1 MLTEWIEWLEMMYQ
15 PPGFGAVSFITT
27 RAFLSATFAL
37 LISIFLGQRIIQW
50 LQKMQLG
57 ETIRDDVGLDHHL
70 SKRGTPT
77 MGGLI
82 IILATIVPTL
92 LWMRMDTMYTWLI
105 VFVMVFLGG
114 IGFADDY
121 IKVIKKDKS
130 GLKSRIKLFGQVFT
144 GLVVGSV
151 LYFWPEFAEIGTQ
164 STVPFFKNTNV
175 DYALLGE
182 EFAWLI
188 YIPVVIFIITA
199 VSNAV
204 NLTDGLDGLATGTSA
219 ISGIILGV
227 FAYLSGRVDTTDYL
241 DILYLPGAG
250 ELTIFAAALVGA
262 SIGFLWFNTHP
273 ASVFMGD
280 TGSLAVGGALGALAI
295 MVHKE
300 LLLPILCGV
309 FFMETLSV
317 IIQTTYFKWTKRRTG
332 EGKRVFLMS
341 PIHHHFE
348 KLGWSEPKI
357 VVRFWILAILM
368 GLLSLLTL
376 KLR

>member
-1 MLTEWIEWLEMMYQ
+1 
-15 PPGFGAVSFITT
+15 
-27 RAFLSATFAL
+27 
-37 LISIFLGQRIIQW
+37 
-50 LQKMQLG
+50 
-57 ETIRDDVGLDHHL
+57 
-70 SKRGTPT
+70 
-77 MGGLI
+77 
-82 IILATIVPTL
+82 
-92 LWMRMDTMYTWLI
+92 
-105 VFVMVFLGG
+105 
-114 IGFADDY
+114 
-121 IKVIKKDKS
+121 
-130 GLKSRIKLFGQVFT
+130 
-144 GLVVGSV
+144 
-151 LYFWPEFAEIGTQ
+151 
-164 STVPFFKNTNV
+164 
-175 DYALLGE
+175 
-182 EFAWLI
+182 
-188 YIPVVIFIITA
+188 
-199 VSNAV
+199 
-204 NLTDGLDGLATGTSA
+204 LDGLATGTSA
-219 ISGIILGV
+219 ISGTILGI

-280 TGSLAVGGALGALAI
+280 TGSLAIGGALGALAI

>member
-1 MLTEWIEWLEMMYQ
+1 
-15 PPGFGAVSFITT
+15 
-27 RAFLSATFAL
+27 
-37 LISIFLGQRIIQW
+37 
-50 LQKMQLG
+50 
-57 ETIRDDVGLDHHL
+57 
-70 SKRGTPT
+70 
-77 MGGLI
+77 
-82 IILATIVPTL
+82 
-92 LWMRMDTMYTWLI
+92 
-105 VFVMVFLGG
+105 
-114 IGFADDY
+114 
-121 IKVIKKDKS
+121 
-130 GLKSRIKLFGQVFT
+130 
-144 GLVVGSV
+144 
-151 LYFWPEFAEIGTQ
+151 
-164 STVPFFKNTNV
+164 
-175 DYALLGE
+175 
-182 EFAWLI
+182 
-188 YIPVVIFIITA
+188 
-199 VSNAV
+199 V

-219 ISGIILGV
+219 ISGTILGI

-280 TGSLAVGGALGALAI
+280 TGSLAIGGALGALAI